1 MKLGDFVNGAR
12 GLLRHFVWKVLI
24 ANLRGAETIFYSS
37 THRPT
42 IRVRVRARARA
53 WVCSLIQGCCCSS
66 IRTSLDRLHAHTNYS
81 ASECIHTSFCAFATV
96 LSRLITN
103 RPSKMEVCDGRFK
116 LFRCAGP
123 DTHTG
128 GFTSACKR
136 PPSRPPWIFHRVN
149 KLMSITATLPESMLC
164 KFAEHLIWARDFSS
178 FWTVHVRMY
187 VGMKDNKR
195 AKDLFIRYS
204 RLKVAVFLFS
214 AGT

>member
-1 MKLGDFVNGAR
+1 MNGAR

-53 WVCSLIQGCCCSS
+53 RVCSLIQGCCCSS

-81 ASECIHTSFCAFATV
+81 ASRIIYTRFAPLPRRAV

-136 PPSRPPWIFHRVN
+136 PPSRPP
-149 KLMSITATLPESMLC
+149 
-164 KFAEHLIWARDFSS
+164 
-178 FWTVHVRMY
+178 
-187 VGMKDNKR
+187 
-195 AKDLFIRYS
+195 
-204 RLKVAVFLFS
+204 
-214 AGT
+214 

>member
-1 MKLGDFVNGAR
+1 MYVCA
-12 GLLRHFVWKVLI
+12 
-24 ANLRGAETIFYSS
+24 
-37 THRPT
+37 
-42 IRVRVRARARA
+42 RARAR
-53 WVCSLIQGCCCSS
+53 VCSLIQGCCCSS

-81 ASECIHTSFCAFATV
+81 ASRIIYTRFAPLPRRAV